1 MKWNEIHTGHKFS
14 DGSVVTQRHQT
25 EMYECYK
32 LFYNN
37 KETVFSKDHLLLID
51 ISELEEEY
59 KKDIEEYCI
68 GNIPLKED
76 ILIEYPETFTEVEE
90 VESILRNGGFLR
102 NLCDDYYVYGTTIL
116 RIERKVTETE
126 SQKVD
131 NNHYWLPVE
140 GIHYLLQNGQIIY
153 CNDIQ
158 LEKSVYVGSLP
169 CFCVSTDTG
178 RYCVNDLTNHNS
190 VTINNIISACI
201 QHNNKVR
208 CALIDPKQ
216 TEFMM
221 YKGMKGVVA
230 VATDVFD
237 SREVLRIARVVMH
250 KRNKKMSELGIKKV
264 ADYKPKQKTGKVW
277 ITGREYYEQDKIKL
291 RDREITAAELVEL
304 TRNAE
309 TEVCLKDDI
318 WLPVNQHCVDFIY
331 ADEMYYLISVVD
343 EIAELTMKDKVSKE
357 KDNAKD
363 EIMSLIMSITQLGRS
378 AGVLMMLATQKPKAD
393 IIPTTIRSNP
403 LALDTLVTTK
413 KGIKPISELTKRDKI
428 RTIDNKWSRVHGVTE
443 EHIPNR
449 MFRITFSN
457 GYVECS
463 DTHQWSYTLNST
475 FVTDTLDLFEN
486 KSWYIDNNVKFGR
499 VEDNVTLLDVEEIEP
514 KAVKCITTKAK
525 DNLFEIVLK

>member
-1 MKWNEIHTGHKFS
+1 MKWNEVQVGHKFS

-25 EMYECYK
+25 EMYECYR
-32 LFYNN
+32 LFYDNRSF
-37 KETVFSKDHLLLID
+37 VFSKDHLLLID
-51 ISELEEEY
+51 ISKLDSKF
-59 KKDIEEYCI
+59 KKDIEQYCI
-68 GNIPLKED
+68 GEIPVKED
-76 ILIEYPETFTEVEE
+76 ITILHHDNFDAVDEVKD
-90 VESILRNGGFLR
+90 ILRNGGFLR
-102 NLCDDYYVYGTTIL
+102 CLGDDYYVYGTDIIQ
-116 RIERKVTETE
+116 IERTITETE
-126 SQKVD
+126 PQKYD
-131 NNHYWLPVE
+131 ETHYWLPVE
-140 GIHYLLQNGQIIY
+140 GIYYLLQNKQTISCNNIIL
-153 CNDIQ
+153 D
-158 LEKSVYVGSLP
+158 KAVYLGNLP

-178 RYCVNDLTNHNS
+178 KYVVNGLINHNS
-190 VTINNIISACI
+190 VTVNNLISHCI

-250 KRNKKMSELGIKKV
+250 KRNKKMSELGIKKI
-264 ADYKPKQKTGKVW
+264 ADYKPTQKTGKVF

-304 TRNAE
+304 TKTE
-309 TEVCLKDDI
+309 EVEVCLNGET
-318 WLPVNQHCVDFIY
+318 WLPVNNHCVDFIY

-363 EIMSLIMSITQLGRS
+363 EIISLIMSITQLGRS
-378 AGVLMMLATQKPKAD
+378 AGILMMLATQKPKAD

-413 KGIKPISELTKRDKI
+413 KGIKQIKDITKKDKI
-428 RTIDNKWSRVHGVTE
+428 RTIDNKWSRVQDITE
-443 EHIPNR
+443 EFIPHR

-457 GYVECS
+457 GVVECS

-475 FVTDTLDLFEN
+475 FVTDTLDIFEN
-486 KSWYIDNNVKFGR
+486 KSWYINNKVKFGR
-499 VEDNVTLLDVEEIEP
+499 ADDNVTLVDIEEIEP
-514 KAVKCITTKAK
+514 KLVKCITTKAK
-525 DNLFEIVLK
+525 DNLFEIVLR

>member
-14 DGSVVTQRHQT
+14 DGSVVIQRHQT
-25 EMYECYK
+25 EMYDCYK
-32 LFYNN
+32 LYYKN

-68 GNIPLKED
+68 GDIPLKED
-76 ILIEYPETFTEVEE
+76 ILIEYPENFTEVEE

-126 SQKVD
+126 SQKID
-131 NNHYWLPVE
+131 DNHYWLPVE
-140 GIHYLLQNGQIIY
+140 GIHYLLHNKQIVY
-153 CNDIQ
+153 CNNIQ

-190 VTINNIISACI
+190 VTVSAIIGSCI

-221 YKGMKGVVA
+221 YKGMKGIVA

-304 TRNAE
+304 TRNTE
-309 TEVCLKDDI
+309 VEVCLNGET
-318 WLPVNQHCVDFIY
+318 WLPVNQHCVDYIY

-413 KGIKPISELTKRDKI
+413 KGIKPIGELTKRDKI
-428 RTIDNKWSRVHGVTE
+428 RTIDNKWSRVQGVTE

-486 KSWYIDNNVKFGR
+486 KSWYVDNNVKFGR
-499 VEDNVTLLDVEEIEP
+499 VEDNVTLLDIEEIEP